1 MGKVAPRYHVHLPRE
16 TSLKTNGVKKIRV
29 LTIIGTR
36 PEAIKLAP
44 VVLELKRRQD
54 LFHVPVCVTAQHREL
69 LDQVLVLFDIT
80 PDHDLNIMSS
90 GQTLA
95 QVTARAMEGLDRV
108 VTREKP
114 DLILVQGDT
123 TTAFCGAL
131 TGHYHQIRVGH
142 VEAGLRTGNKYAP
155 FPEEINR
162 CLIGRIADLHFAPT
176 EKARKTLL
184 DEGTPEACVFVTG
197 NTVIDALLWVRK
209 RVQDA
214 PPELPKGLVRAIAG
228 QRLILVTGHRRESFG
243 DGFDNIGQ
251 AIREIAESFADVA
264 FVYPVHLN
272 PNVREPVNRILEGH
286 PRIHLIEPL
295 SYAPFVWLMD
305 RSTLVLTDSG
315 GVQEEAPSLGKP
327 VLVMR
332 KTTERPEGIAAGN
345 ALLVGVQREQIT
357 GGLRQLLCDPG
368 RRSRMAA
375 VHNPYGDG
383 FAARRIVEILLKT
396 WGRS

>member
-1 MGKVAPRYHVHLPRE
+1 MVEVAPRCKVHLSR
-16 TSLKTNGVKKIRV
+16 KAHCATNKIHKIKV

-54 LFHVPVCVTAQHREL
+54 LFDILVCVTAQHREM
-69 LDQVLVLFDIT
+69 LDQVLALFGFT
-80 PDHDLNIMSS
+80 PDYDLDIMSP

-95 QVTARAMEGLDRV
+95 QVTARAMEGLDIV
-108 VTREKP
+108 VSQDNP
-114 DLILVQGDT
+114 DVILVQGDT

-131 TGHYHQIRVGH
+131 TGFYHQIKVGH
-142 VEAGLRTGNKYAP
+142 VEAGLRTGNKFAP

-176 EKARKTLL
+176 EQARQTLL
-184 DEGTPEACVFVTG
+184 NEGIAGASVFVTG
-197 NTVIDALLWVRK
+197 NTVIDALLWVRE
-209 RVQDA
+209 RVRA
-214 PPELPKGLVRAIAG
+214 VPPELPKSLFEATTTGKQII
-228 QRLILVTGHRRESFG
+228 LITGHRRESFG
-243 DGFDNIGQ
+243 DGFDNICH
-251 AIREIAESFADVA
+251 AIREVADSFVNVT

-272 PNVREPVNRILEGH
+272 PNVREPVNRILGGH

-305 RSTLVLTDSG
+305 RATIVLTDSG

-332 KTTERPEGIAAGN
+332 ETTERPEGIAAGN
-345 ALLVGVQREQIT
+345 ALLVGVQRERIVA
-357 GGLRQLLCDPG
+357 GLRQLLCDPE
-368 RRSRMAA
+368 RRVIMAT
-375 VHNPYGDG
+375 VNNPYGDG
-383 FAARRIVEILLKT
+383 LAAKRIVEILIPRVHK
-396 WGRS
+396 

>member
-1 MGKVAPRYHVHLPRE
+1 M
-16 TSLKTNGVKKIRV
+16 KKIMKIKV

-54 LFHVPVCVTAQHREL
+54 LFNFPVCVTAQHREM
-69 LDQVLVLFDIT
+69 LDQPLTLFGIT
-80 PDHDLNIMSS
+80 PDYDLDIMSP

-95 QVTARAMEGLDRV
+95 QVTARAMEGLDNV
-108 VTREKP
+108 VSQEKP
-114 DLILVQGDT
+114 DVILVQGDT

-131 TGHYHQIRVGH
+131 TGYYHQINVGH

-176 EKARKTLL
+176 EQARQTLL
-184 DEGTPEACVFVTG
+184 NEGVAVPNVFVTG
-197 NTVIDALLWVRK
+197 NTVIDALLWVRE
-209 RVQDA
+209 RVRA
-214 PPELPKGLVRAIAG
+214 VPPELPTGLFEATTVKQI
-228 QRLILVTGHRRESFG
+228 ILVTGHRRESFG
-243 DGFDNIGQ
+243 NGFDNICH
-251 AIREIAESFADVA
+251 AIREIANSFEDVA

-272 PNVREPVNRILEGH
+272 PNVREPVNRILGGH
-286 PRIHLIEPL
+286 SRIHLIEPL

-305 RSTLVLTDSG
+305 RSTIVLTDSG

-332 KTTERPEGIAAGN
+332 EMTERPEGITAGN
-345 ALLVGVQREQIT
+345 AILVGVQRERIV
-357 GGLRQLLCDPG
+357 GGLRQLLCDPE
-368 RRSRMAA
+368 RRAMMAA
-375 VHNPYGDG
+375 VNNPYGDG
-383 FAARRIVEILLKT
+383 LAAKRIVDILATL
-396 WGRS
+396 